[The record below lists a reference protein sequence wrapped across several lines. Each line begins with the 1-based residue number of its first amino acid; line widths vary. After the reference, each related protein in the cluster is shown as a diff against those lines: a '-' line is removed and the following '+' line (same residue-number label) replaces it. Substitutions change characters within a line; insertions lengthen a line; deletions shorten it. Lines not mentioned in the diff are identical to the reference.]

1 MSFRDVLNQ
10 NTKTP
15 SQIQSENELEE
26 SERIKSLAKTTY
38 EHIKEQILKKA
49 TNGEYSQ
56 TNKNRLITIDYSGY
70 ETAGFVTQSQ
80 ISTFINKTFFNPRGE
95 YATFQC
101 YNIVNQNSYNLFI
114 SEIRKLAD
122 IDEIKITPIL
132 TDPRN
137 KKSMIIEIPC
147 QMRGYDNYIFGLRCS
162 IVY

>member
-15 SQIQSENELEE
+15 TQIESENELKE
-26 SERIKSLAKTTY
+26 SERMKSLAKTTY
-38 EHIKEQILKKA
+38 EHIKEQILRKA
-49 TNGEYSQ
+49 TSGEYSQ
-56 TNKNRLITIDYSGY
+56 TNKNRLIIIDYSGY
-70 ETAGFVTQSQ
+70 ETAGFVTQTQ
-80 ISTFINKTFFNPRGE
+80 ISTFINKTIFKPHGE

-114 SEIRKLAD
+114 SEIRKFAA

-147 QMRGYDNYIFGLRCS
+147 QMRGYDSYIFGLRCS
-162 IVY
+162 FVY